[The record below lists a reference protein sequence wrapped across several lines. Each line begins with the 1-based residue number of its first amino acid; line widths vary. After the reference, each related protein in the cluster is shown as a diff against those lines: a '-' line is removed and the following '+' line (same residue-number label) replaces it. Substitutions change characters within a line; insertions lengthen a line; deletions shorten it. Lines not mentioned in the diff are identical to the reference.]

1 MKPSKRLLQAET
13 TVTWTEVLSDHMEI
27 QGLPVTWC

>member
-1 MKPSKRLLQAET
+1 MRPSKRLLQAET
-13 TVTWTEVLSDHMEI
+13 TVTWTEVLSDHTEI